1 METQYKDVE
10 VVNRGSSFNGKDLT
24 LRFLALTLTLI
35 AAVLLGVDKETTTV
49 AITLVPSLP
58 PVDLPV
64 TAKWTHMS
72 AFVYFVIANA
82 ISCTYAATSLIVILA
97 TSGKNKLAS
106 LVIIILDIVMVA
118 LLFSAVGATSS
129 IGLIGY
135 KGNSHVHWDK
145 VCNVFNKFC
154 HQVAIA
160 VFLSFAGSITYLLLI
175 VISALKLHKKF

>member
-1 METQYKDVE
+1 METQYKEVE
-10 VVNRGSSFNGKDLT
+10 VTNRRSSFNGKDLT
-24 LRFLALTLTLI
+24 VRFLALTLTLI
-35 AAVLLGVDKETTTV
+35 AAVLLGVDKETTIV

-64 TAKWTHMS
+64 TAKWIHM
-72 AFVYFVIANA
+72 YFVIANA
-82 ISCTYAATSLIVILA
+82 IACAYAATSLIVILA
-97 TSGKNKLAS
+97 TSSKYKLAS
-106 LVIIILDIVMVA
+106 LIITILDLAMVA
-118 LLFSAVGATSS
+118 LLFSAVGAASS
-129 IGLIGY
+129 IGVIGY

-145 VCNVFNKFC
+145 VCNVFDKFC